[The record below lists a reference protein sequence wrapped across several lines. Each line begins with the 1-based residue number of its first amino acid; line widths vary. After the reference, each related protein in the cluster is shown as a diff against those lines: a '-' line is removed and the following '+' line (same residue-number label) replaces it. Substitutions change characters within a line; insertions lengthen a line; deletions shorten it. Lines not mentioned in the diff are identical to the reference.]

1 MSNDSV
7 YSRDISSDDELKLND
22 LNLKDRI
29 KISDI
34 GDTYEHCKTYCN
46 TRYLSVLIYLT
57 LRHFNITC
65 RDTDAYLKNMGCFS
79 RETAHSWS
87 DTFLN
92 ENFDE
97 FISDKGGGRRDDSFY
112 DIYPELEEE
121 ARAFVVIQCNEKAA
135 SFTAYELTQFIDKRY
150 CEINEI

>member
-1 MSNDSV
+1 MSDDSV
-7 YSRDISSDDELKLND
+7 YSMDISSDDELKLND
-22 LNLKDRI
+22 LNLKGKI

-34 GDTYEHCKTYCN
+34 ADIYELCKTYCN

-65 RDTDAYLKNMGCFS
+65 RDTDSFLKNIGCFS

-87 DTFLN
+87 NTFLN

-97 FISDKGGGRRDDSFY
+97 FISDKGGGRRNDSFY
-112 DIYPELEEE
+112 DIYPELEKEV
-121 ARAFVVIQCNEKAA
+121 RVLLLFNVI
-135 SFTAYELTQFIDKRY
+135 KRLLVLQLMS
-150 CEINEI
+150 